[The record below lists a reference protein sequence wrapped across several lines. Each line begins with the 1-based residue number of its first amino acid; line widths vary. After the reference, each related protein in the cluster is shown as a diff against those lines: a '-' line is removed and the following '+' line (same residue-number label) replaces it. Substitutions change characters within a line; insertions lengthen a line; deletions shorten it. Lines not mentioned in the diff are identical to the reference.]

1 MFKKIYLSVILLSA
15 VSICSSANADSLNTY
30 TFVSEE
36 QKSDFAFTMI
46 SGSWKE
52 SVNENSN
59 IEAFIQFKENDGKW
73 TDWTSLD
80 SEKEGD
86 ENYAMV
92 ASNPSTAFKYKFV
105 FTSDSSFMPK
115 VSSVKWTIL
124 TSPGVTSVDHR
135 LEVAKKSSSLNIIS
149 RSKWGAD
156 ESLRYLEFNNPESVS
171 VVEADDEYLSQFE
184 NELKYKKVVS
194 KDEKGKAYT
203 WPLQYPDKVSKFIV
217 HHTATVSNLENPKQA
232 IRDIYYYHAVTRG
245 WGDIGYNYI
254 IDTNGNIYEGR
265 FGGEGVVGAHAGL
278 ANTGTIGISVLGN
291 YEENAVPKKVQDA
304 IAKLVAEK
312 SKLHNINP
320 TGKSSF
326 RGEILNNVIGH
337 RDVAATVCPGKNLY
351 ALLPNISKTASSL
364 KKSTPSK
371 EKISL
376 DFEDVSDFSDI
387 NINSDQI
394 ISYTIKL
401 KNTGKTT
408 WNSGTYILFEQNSQ
422 IERLALFPGKEGG
435 VLANMKEKSVKSG
448 KTASF
453 KFKIKAG
460 QSLGSTP
467 VNINLMVDGKTKIS
481 KSLKMTLTNP
491 EKTYDYELV
500 SQSKISKN
508 MKADQRQE
516 MTLKLRNT
524 GSLTWYKDMVA
535 IGTESPRDGLSV
547 FLRPPKA
554 RFALLNETVKPGQLA
569 EFKFT
574 IIAPS
579 EPGTYRQY
587 ITPVVEGKTWMKN
600 KSIYFETTIKSK
612 SGNTTTKPKVEKE
625 KNIRVKLSVF
635 KTDIAI
641 VSSDKTFYTYK
652 GSKKLNSFKGGESV
666 EISSAGITVRP
677 SSGGILQIQNLENR
691 PLWNT
696 ALNDNEYRGSLEF
709 LSENG
714 RLIVVNEL
722 PIEDYLKGIAEV
734 SNSDPYEKVK
744 SIVVVARTYARYY
757 TEIGEKFPGKNYNL
771 DDNPDVSQIYRGYGF
786 EKRAPVITKA
796 VKDTKDMVVTYKGR
810 LIKTPYFSSTD
821 GTRTRSAKDVWNWT
835 DTPYLIS
842 VDDSMCTNSA
852 FSGHGVGLSGCGA
865 TAMANEGYDYISIL
879 KYYYSGVEIQKL

>member
-1 MFKKIYLSVILLSA
+1 MFKKIYLSAFLLGFLSL
-15 VSICSSANADSLNTY
+15 ISSANADSLNPSV
-30 TFVSEE
+30 FISDE
-36 QKSDFAFTMI
+36 QQSSFSFTMI
-46 SGSWKE
+46 SGTWKE
-52 SVNENSN
+52 FLPEGSK
-59 IEAFIQFKENDGKW
+59 IDAFVQFKEDGNW
-73 TDWTSLD
+73 SDWIPLD
-80 SEKEGD
+80 TEKEGD
-86 ENYAMV
+86 ITEAIVMC
-92 ASNPSTAFKYKFV
+92 NPSEAFKYKFV
-105 FTSDSSFMPK
+105 FSSNSQKIPN

-124 TSPGVTSVDHR
+124 TSPSASDTENR
-135 LEVAKKSSSLNIIS
+135 LEVASKSTSLNIIS

-156 ESLRYLEFNNPESVS
+156 ESLRYLENNNPESVS
-171 VVEADDEYLSQFE
+171 IVEADDDYLSQFE

-203 WPLQYPDKVSKFIV
+203 WPLQYPDKVTKFII

-278 ANTGTIGISVLGN
+278 ANTGSIGISVLGN
-291 YEENAVPKKVQDA
+291 YEENKVPKKVQDA
-304 IAKLVAEK
+304 IAKLISEK
-312 SKLHNINP
+312 SQVHNINP

-326 RGEILNNVIGH
+326 RGEMLNNVIGH

-351 ALLPNISKTASSL
+351 ALLPSIAKTASSL

-371 EKISL
+371 EKVDL

-401 KNTGKTT
+401 KNTGKTS
-408 WNSGTYILFEQNSQ
+408 WNSGTYILFEKNPK
-422 IERLALFPGKEGG
+422 IDRLALFPGKEGLI
-435 VLANMKEKSVKSG
+435 LANMKEKSVKSG

-453 KFKIKAG
+453 TFKIKAG
-460 QSLGSTP
+460 ELLGTTP
-467 VNINLMVDGKTKIS
+467 VKIFLMVDGKTKLD
-481 KSLKMTLTNP
+481 KSLPMTLTNP
-491 EKTYDYELV
+491 EKSYDYELV
-500 SQSKISKN
+500 SQSKIPKN

-516 MTLKLRNT
+516 ISIKLRNT
-524 GSLTWYKDMVA
+524 GSLTWYKNELA

-547 FLRPPKA
+547 FLRPPNA
-554 RFALLNETVKPGQLA
+554 RLAILNKDTKPGQVA

-579 EPGTYRQY
+579 EAGTYRQY
-587 ITPVVEGKTWMKN
+587 FTPVVEGKTWMKN
-600 KSIYFETTIKSK
+600 KLLFFETTVKSTNSSK
-612 SGNTTTKPKVEKE
+612 KPKTSEKE

-635 KTDIAI
+635 NLDKAI
-641 VSSDKTFYTYK
+641 VTSDKTFYTYK
-652 GSKKLNSFKGGESV
+652 GSKKLNTFKGGDIWEVNKS
-666 EISSAGITVRP
+666 GITVVP

-696 ALNDNEYRGSLEF
+696 SLNDNQYRGSLDF

-714 RLIVVNEL
+714 KLIVVNEL

-757 TEIGEKFPGKNYNL
+757 TEVGEKFPGKNYDL

-786 EKRAPVITKA
+786 EKRAAVITKA
-796 VKDTKDMVVTYKGR
+796 VKDTKDMVVTYKGK

-821 GTRTRSAKDVWNWT
+821 GTKTRNAKDVWNWN

-842 VDDSMCTNSA
+842 VDDSICKNTA
-852 FSGHGVGLSGCGA
+852 FEGHGVGLSGCGA
-865 TAMANEGYDYISIL
+865 TAMANNGYDYISIL
-879 KYYYSGVEIQKL
+879 KYYYTGVEIQKL